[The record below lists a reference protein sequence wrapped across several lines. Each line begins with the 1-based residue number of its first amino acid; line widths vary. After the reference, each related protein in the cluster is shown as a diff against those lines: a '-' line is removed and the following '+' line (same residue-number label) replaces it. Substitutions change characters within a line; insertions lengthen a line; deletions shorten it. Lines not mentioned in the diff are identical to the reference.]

1 MKIILAIFLIISS
14 YNVLCQK
21 LPIPT
26 YKKLVF
32 GKDSIECRRTTDKE
46 IKKFLMF
53 DGSPFD
59 DAIISII
66 QAEKILTS
74 NEEIARKGQVYFSSD
89 SYYMIRKHIQNIAQN
104 CPECDTSDY
113 ENELRFYMK
122 IQNKVADS
130 LNVVTEKTKIKN
142 QSNPINQIVDTS
154 RNLKSND
161 ANALNVQRND
171 PILSA
176 NMAALAWHGKLTQF
190 TNMDLNFV
198 TERVD
203 DYMNSALMGFST
215 LGPPKF
221 EIKNN
226 QGIRTDKYLPA
237 VMGAVTTSFIQ
248 FKYFTTISGKD
259 FIIDSCV
266 ISGKLQFLINFYVSY
281 WTTKINFEGRK
292 DGEIV
297 HNHLLNDDISFQ
309 FFPSNEVGKII
320 IKQTTEINK

>member
-1 MKIILAIFLIISS
+1 
-14 YNVLCQK
+14 
-21 LPIPT
+21 
-26 YKKLVF
+26 
-32 GKDSIECRRTTDKE
+32 
-46 IKKFLMF
+46 MF